1 MGTNRG
7 NNMINDSR
15 IGGSKVLLPPIGVKP
30 YWFTMNKRIK
40 ELSDAI
46 SRYMEF
52 LCCNLHAISDSRK
65 EEYFKLIKGWNQEI
79 NLLLNDYEMMDKEF
93 PFIIPKELEEDK

>member
-1 MGTNRG
+1 MDN
-7 NNMINDSR
+7 
-15 IGGSKVLLPPIGVKP
+15 KVLLPPVGVKP
-30 YWFTMNKRIK
+30 YWFSMNERIK

-52 LCCNLHAISDSRK
+52 LYYNLHVIPDSRK
-65 EEYFKLIKGWNQEI
+65 EEYFKLIKEWNQEI

-93 PFIIPKELEEDK
+93 PFTIPKDLEEDK